1 MKVIHFAFMIQVECK
16 RAQPKE
22 AVIAANTA
30 AMIGKR
36 VILSNLGV
44 LPSLGFSS
52 GAAFST
58 SSIQQQQ
65 QQQLLNVPFLQ
76 AALQQQMAAASP
88 ISGFGKVVP
97 SGVPSLSNLRYSPYS
112 LPALS
117 TSSGYPMSSHSMGCA
132 PVPAL
137 QYSAANSIL
146 PNSTP
151 AIQSSITSP
160 SSSSMSN
167 PSPQSLN
174 MAATLALAGALPG
187 YGQGYTLGNTVDLG
201 NMGNM
206 AALDWAAAG
215 INGQGL
221 FTLQ

>member
-1 MKVIHFAFMIQVECK
+1 MDQQTKRHRGFGFVTFAVEETVDKVCDIHFHTIKNKKVSFGLVKGILFAFMIQVECK

-52 GAAFST
+52 GAAFSPS
-58 SSIQQQQ
+58 SSIQQ

-97 SGVPSLSNLRYSPYS
+97 SGVPSLSNIRYSPYS

-117 TSSGYPMSSHSMGCA
+117 TS
-132 PVPAL
+132 L
-137 QYSAANSIL
+137 YSYWFGVRHMVGDI
-146 PNSTP
+146 
-151 AIQSSITSP
+151 
-160 SSSSMSN
+160 
-167 PSPQSLN
+167 
-174 MAATLALAGALPG
+174 
-187 YGQGYTLGNTVDLG
+187 
-201 NMGNM
+201 
-206 AALDWAAAG
+206 
-215 INGQGL
+215 
-221 FTLQ
+221 

>member
-1 MKVIHFAFMIQVECK
+1 MIQVECK

-52 GAAFST
+52 GAAFSPS
-58 SSIQQQQ
+58 SSIQQ

-97 SGVPSLSNLRYSPYS
+97 SGVPSLSNIRYSPYS

-117 TSSGYPMSSHSMGCA
+117 TSSGFPMSSHSMGCA

-137 QYSAANSIL
+137 QYSVANSIL

-160 SSSSMSN
+160 SSSSLSN

-201 NMGNM
+201 NM